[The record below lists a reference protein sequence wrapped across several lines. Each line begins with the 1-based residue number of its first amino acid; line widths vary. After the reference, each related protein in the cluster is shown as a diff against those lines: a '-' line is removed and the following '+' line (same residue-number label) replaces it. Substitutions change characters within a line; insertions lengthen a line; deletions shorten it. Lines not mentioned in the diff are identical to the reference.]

1 MHSAIFC
8 ILFPCASGNVS
19 PNNGFNCV
27 LTYVILEYDDT
38 EMKKNLKKILE
49 SGKESL
55 TWENLESTDLHTAV
69 L

>member
-38 EMKKNLKKILE
+38 EMKKNLKKNPREREGI
-49 SGKESL
+49 
-55 TWENLESTDLHTAV
+55 TDLGKP
-69 L
+69 